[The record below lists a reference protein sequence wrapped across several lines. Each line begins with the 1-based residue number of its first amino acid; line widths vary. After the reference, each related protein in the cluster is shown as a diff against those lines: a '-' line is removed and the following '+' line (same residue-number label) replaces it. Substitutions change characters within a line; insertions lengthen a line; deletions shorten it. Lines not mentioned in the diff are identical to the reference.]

1 MKGTVNLSA
10 ATVSRRAWYL
20 LLVLPSLLFVVY
32 PMGVLL
38 ATSFSEPGT
47 GSLTLEHY
55 ERIFLTPRY
64 LARTWNTLSLSFTVT
79 LVSVF
84 VGVAISLYLWRRT
97 FPGKALLANLLV
109 IPYMTPHYIIA
120 LAAIYIFGNNG
131 VLAYAMRRLSGDPA
145 LAPPVEFMFTYHGIV
160 AVFVFNSVAMV
171 VFLTLAFLAGIPKHF
186 EDAARS
192 LGASTFTIMRRVIL
206 PMAAPAIAGS
216 AVLVFS
222 RVMVDY
228 IIVQTIGGVRYS
240 TLAVEV
246 ANRFFGYIEHG
257 VPAALAS
264 LLSVL
269 TMALMYTYLY
279 WSRWRGRR

>member
-1 MKGTVNLSA
+1 MITGRV
-10 ATVSRRAWYL
+10 WYL
-20 LLVLPSLLFVVY
+20 LLAVPSVVFVIY
-32 PMGVLL
+32 PMGILL
-38 ATSFSEPGT
+38 ATSLFDPQT
-47 GSLTLEHY
+47 GSLTFENY
-55 ERIFLTPRY
+55 ERILLTPRY

-79 LVSVF
+79 LISIVI
-84 VGVAISLYLWRRT
+84 GVAISLYLWRRDI
-97 FPGKALLANLLV
+97 PGKSILANLLV

-120 LAAIYIFGNNG
+120 LAAIFIFGNNG
-131 VLAYAMRRLSGDPA
+131 AVSYIMRRVSGNPT
-145 LAPPVEFMFTYHGIV
+145 LEPPIEFMFTYHGIV
-160 AVFVFNSVAMV
+160 AVFVFSSVAMV
-171 VFLTLAFLAGIPKHF
+171 VFLTLAFLTGIPRQF

-192 LGASTFTIMRRVIL
+192 LGASTFTVLRRVIL

-246 ANRFFGYIEHG
+246 ANRFFGYIEYG

-264 LLSVL
+264 LLSIL
-269 TMALMYTYLY
+269 TMALMYSYLY
-279 WSRWRGRR
+279 WTRWRAPR

>member
-1 MKGTVNLSA
+1 MITG
-10 ATVSRRAWYL
+10 RFWYL
-20 LLVLPSLLFVVY
+20 LLAVPSVLFVIY
-32 PMGVLL
+32 PMGILL
-38 ATSFSEPGT
+38 ATSFFDPQT
-47 GSLTLEHY
+47 GSLTFENY

-79 LVSVF
+79 LISIVI
-84 VGVAISLYLWRRT
+84 GVAISLYLWRRDI
-97 FPGKALLANLLV
+97 PGKSILANLLV

-120 LAAIYIFGNNG
+120 LAAIFIFGSNG
-131 VLAYAMRRLSGDPA
+131 AVSYIMRRVSGNPT
-145 LAPPVEFMFTYHGIV
+145 LEPPIEFMFTYHGIV
-160 AVFVFNSVAMV
+160 AVFVFSSVAMV
-171 VFLTLAFLAGIPKHF
+171 VFLTLAFLTGIPRQF

-192 LGASTFTIMRRVIL
+192 LGASTFTALRRVIL

-246 ANRFFGYIEHG
+246 ANRFFGYIEYG

-264 LLSVL
+264 LLSIL
-269 TMALMYTYLY
+269 TMALMYSYLY
-279 WSRWRGRR
+279 WTRWRAPR